1 MAFGACML
9 WICIDYLFEELYS
22 LLYTARYC
30 NLTFRKR
37 ETVNFCILIKLLSSL
52 QINQNIIQ
60 LFSNKTCSRSLTNH
74 RGLLIF
80 MHLNH
85 VQFALTK
92 FGLNTFVCVYMWT
105 RLRCLISA
113 WDVLCVQTYGTPVE
127 YVMCSPEKKM
137 IMSSTFFLSN
147 AHN

>member
-1 MAFGACML
+1 VHVVNL
-9 WICIDYLFEELYS
+9 HRLFIWRTVYS
-22 LLYTARYC
+22 QLYTARYC

-60 LFSNKTCSRSLTNH
+60 LFSNKTCRSLTNH

-92 FGLNTFVCVYMWT
+92 FGLNTFVCVYVNST
-105 RLRCLISA
+105 ARCLISA